1 MQKAPE
7 DAIQLSL
14 FGDPA
19 DESQRKKLDDLDKE
33 ITARV
38 SAKETHSAKAAA
50 REQEALLKKFIQEKK
65 GSKPKKSKN

>member
-14 FGDPA
+14 FGDSA
-19 DESQRKKLDDLDKE
+19 DDSQRRKLDDLDKE
-33 ITARV
+33 IKARV

-50 REQEALLKKFIQEKK
+50 REQEALLEKIIKEKK
-65 GSKPKKSKN
+65 GNKPKKRS